1 MFRWHYAYFGLPL
14 PIIHSFKR
22 INSGVF
28 FRFDSLFLSFNHE
41 TGQTNIGRFRCIRS
55 HDGYNFTLEHIKSV
69 KQAHQLFR
77 LFLQHIGNPI
87 GQCCNKVI
95 LRIDRFLCQIEWASD
110 ELCRLLNYFIL
121 FHRHKGTGMQ
131 RTHTVNPSIKIQANQ
146 ILLSYFC
153 RCKYYIMKQFTI
165 QNQVTVKGVGLHTGK
180 SVVLTFKPAEAN
192 HGYRFQ
198 RTDLEDQPVIPAD
211 VKYVYSTNRGTTLKI
226 GDAQVST
233 VEHVLS
239 ALVGLGIDN
248 VLLEIDGPEM
258 PIMDGTAKPFAD
270 ALKEAGLVELDTE
283 RDYYEIT
290 EPISYK
296 DEVTGTEIMALPSD
310 HFEATVMID
319 FNSSVLGQQFAA
331 LSDLNDFETE
341 IAPCRTF
348 VFLHELEKLLDMGLI
363 KGGALDNAIVIAD
376 RKMEPEDL
384 ENLSKKLNR
393 PNLDID
399 PQGGVLNTIK
409 LHFQNEPARHKLLDV
424 IGDLALVGKPIKGK
438 IVATKPGHT
447 ANTEFA
453 KILKKDMLE
462 KRKLMGIPKYDPE
475 KEPVLDINGVSK
487 MLPHRY
493 PFLLVDKII
502 EISSTHVIGIKNVTI
517 NEAFF
522 QGHFPDNPVFPG
534 VLQIEA
540 LAQTGGILALYSQP
554 DQGNWDTYF
563 LKIDN
568 TKFKAKVMPGDT
580 MILKMEL
587 IEPIRRGIVHMQG
600 TIYVGNKI
608 VSEGELT
615 AQIVR
620 RAKPA
625 PEEQK

>member
-1 MFRWHYAYFGLPL
+1 MFRWWHAYFGLPL
-14 PIIHSFKR
+14 PIIHIFER
-22 INSGVF
+22 INSCIF
-28 FRFDSLFLSFNHE
+28 FRFDSLLLSFHNK
-41 TGQTNIGRFRCIRS
+41 TGQTNIGRFGSIGS
-55 HDGYNFTLEHIKSV
+55 HNGYYLFFEHIESV
-69 KQAHQLFR
+69 KQAHQLFG
-77 LFLQHIGNPI
+77 LFFEHNCYTFSQRFD
-87 GQCCNKVI
+87 KVI
-95 LRIDRFLCQIEWASD
+95 FCVHSCICQVKGALD
-110 ELCRLLNYFIL
+110 EMCCFLNYFIL
-121 FHRHKGTGMQ
+121 FHRCKGNGMPH
-131 RTHTVNPSIKIQANQ
+131 THTGNRPIKIRANQ
-146 ILLSYFC
+146 FLLSYFC

-180 SVVLTFKPAEAN
+180 SVILTFKPAEAN

-198 RTDLEDQPVIPAD
+198 RIDLEDQPVIPAD

-239 ALVGLGIDN
+239 ALIGLGIDN

-258 PIMDGTAKPFAD
+258 PIMDGTAKPFVD
-270 ALKEAGLVELDTE
+270 VLKEAGLVELDVE

-331 LSDLNDFETE
+331 LSDIKDFETE

-376 RKMEPEDL
+376 RKMEPDDL

-424 IGDLALVGKPIKGK
+424 VGDLALVGKPIKGK

-453 KILKKDMLE
+453 KILKKDMME
-462 KRKLMGIPKYDPE
+462 KRKLMGVPKYDPE

-620 RAKPA
+620 RTKPN